1 MSLTA
6 ALNSAISALR
16 VNQAAVQLIST
27 NVAHANDPNYTRKT
41 LQTQDIVYG
50 GNQGADVIVSG
61 YQSSI
66 SVQLRKQVEAQTAD
80 AGATD
85 ASNEYLSRVQD
96 LLGTSA
102 DQSTLTNLMNSF
114 TSAWQ
119 SFQSEP
125 DSSAAQQSVI
135 GAGQQVADAIH
146 TVASGLDQINTDAKT
161 DIGQSVD
168 QLNDLLKQ
176 IFQVNLQLKTAPANS
191 SATAN
196 LTDSRDNLVKQI
208 AQYVDVRTVE
218 RDDGSVSLFT
228 SSGLQL
234 LDGAP
239 SLFSYN
245 GTNVTEVGNSTPVD
259 SQLSGG
265 RIHALLNF
273 VQDSSGTNKP
283 VNMDPA
289 TSVVQK
295 LRSQLDMMVSALTG
309 TSGTPPSLAAAYNG
323 ATGSQRVSASY
334 STTVKASPSS
344 MQYTTVSLSGTLQTG
359 DVFSVSVNGKAY
371 SYTATDNDTSLDQIA
386 AQLAAQVNSD
396 TTLGVTAIGGTG
408 SLQLVA
414 NGTNQ
419 PFTVQTSVNSQVPEL
434 SDGFFTGTNRY
445 DFQVNSALLDGSL
458 QLKKNS
464 ASDVVNA
471 LTASNRNFMAT
482 GIALTGVSYSGM
494 MTGVVGTSISG
505 AKSVSDQA
513 QFNSD
518 SLNMSQQRY
527 QTDVGVN
534 LDEEIA
540 NLQIVQNAYAA
551 SARLLTVVQDMF
563 DTLQNAVSR

>member
-6 ALNSAISALR
+6 ALNSAIAALR
-16 VNQAAVQLIST
+16 VNQAAVTLVSN

-41 LQTQDIVYG
+41 LQTQDIIYG
-50 GNQGADVIVSG
+50 GNLGSSVIVSG
-61 YQSSI
+61 YQDAV

-80 AGATD
+80 SGATD
-85 ASNEYLSRVQD
+85 ASNEYLARVQD

-102 DQSTLTNLMNSF
+102 DQSALTNLVNGF

-119 SFQSEP
+119 DFQSEP
-125 DSSAAQQSVI
+125 DSAAAQQTII
-135 GAGQQVADAIH
+135 GAGQQLSSEIN
-146 TVASGLDQINTDAKT
+146 TVATGLDQINADAKT

-176 IFQVNLQLKTAPANS
+176 LFQVNLQLKTAPANS
-191 SATAN
+191 SATAS

-245 GTNVTEVGNSTPVD
+245 GTNVTEVDNGNVID
-259 SQLSGG
+259 GQLSGG
-265 RIHALLNF
+265 RIHALLDF
-273 VQDSSGTNKP
+273 TQDTSGTNKP
-283 VNMDPA
+283 VSTDPA

-295 LRSQLDMMVSALTG
+295 LQSQLDMMVSALTS

-323 ATGSQRVSASY
+323 ATTSQRVSASY
-334 STTVKASPSS
+334 NTTIQATPSS
-344 MQYTTVSLSGTLQTG
+344 MQFTTVSLSGTLQTG
-359 DVFSVSVNGKAY
+359 DVFSVAVNGKTY
-371 SYTATDNDTSLDQIA
+371 SYTATDTDKSLDQIS
-386 AQLAAQVNSD
+386 AQLASQINTD
-396 TTLGVTAIGGTG
+396 TTLGVTAVAGTG
-408 SLQLVA
+408 SLQLVS
-414 NGTNQ
+414 NGTGQ
-419 PFTVQTSVNSQVPEL
+419 SFSVSTSVNNQVPEL
-434 SDGFFTGTNRY
+434 ASGFFTGTNRY

-471 LTASNRNFMAT
+471 LTASNRNFMASGFAAT
-482 GIALTGVSYSGM
+482 GASYSDM
-494 MTGVVGTSISG
+494 MTGVVSTSITA

-518 SLNMSQQRY
+518 TLSMSEQRY
-527 QTDVGVN
+527 QGDVGVN
-534 LDEEIA
+534 LDDEIA

-551 SARLLTVVQDMF
+551 SARLLSVVQDMF
-563 DTLQNAVSR
+563 DTLQQAVSR